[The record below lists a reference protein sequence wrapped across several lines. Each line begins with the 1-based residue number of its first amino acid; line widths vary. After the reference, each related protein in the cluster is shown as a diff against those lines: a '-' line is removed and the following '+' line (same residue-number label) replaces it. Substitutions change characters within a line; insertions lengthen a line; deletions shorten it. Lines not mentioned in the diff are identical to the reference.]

1 MPSSKTPAGKV
12 AGPDYSLPALAKPAR
27 VRVTP
32 QLMRYISDE
41 MAIGRNLLDILAEPE
56 MPSYAG
62 VMRAVG
68 QHDELYQIYRSGR
81 VRQAEYLSDM
91 ATKLAND
98 PLPTH
103 DAQGRP
109 MDARWLNAEM
119 QRRKLLIETIR
130 WTMTKMS
137 PNGIRDRVEDKP
149 QHQAMTITWAG
160 GEVEVRAAE

>member
-1 MPSSKTPAGKV
+1 MPTSKKPMGKAV
-12 AGPDYSLPALAKPAR
+12 GPDYSLPALTKAAR

-32 QLMRYISDE
+32 QLMRYIADE
-41 MAIGRNLLDILAEPE
+41 MAIGRNLLDILGEQN

-62 VMRAVG
+62 VMRAIA
-68 QHDELYQIYRSGR
+68 QHEELYKIYRGGR
-81 VRQAEYLSDM
+81 VRQAEYLSDR
-91 ATKLAND
+91 ATKLASD

-119 QRRKLLIETIR
+119 QRRKMELETIR

-137 PNGIRDRVEDKP
+137 PNGIRDRVDDKP
-149 QHQAMTITWAG
+149 QHQAMTISWAG